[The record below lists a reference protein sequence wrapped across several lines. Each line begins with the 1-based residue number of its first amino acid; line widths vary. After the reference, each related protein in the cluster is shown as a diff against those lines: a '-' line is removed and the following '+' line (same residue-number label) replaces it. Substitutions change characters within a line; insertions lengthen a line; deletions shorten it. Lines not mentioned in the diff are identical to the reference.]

1 MGNILGKAFAISNY
15 RFGLLCIGFVLVIY
29 SLSSSLVLV
38 IYCSL
43 SSSPSFELLAPQP
56 NLRLARDHG
65 DDALSYLIPNQVDE
79 SINAYLLR
87 QINTTT
93 PSSIDPLKE
102 CSPTSQVR
110 LHRTGNGDRNEEWT
124 MQAIDA
130 EGNDKTIG
138 GDEFYITYAD
148 ESNRTIGE
156 PIHSNARGTAGR
168 VFGPTAVAI
177 IDDNHDGTYTLE
189 FVAPPSRPYA
199 STLANEDVSRG
210 SIDVHFVF
218 TCSIGML
225 YQPVKD
231 NWITGGGTKIH
242 HSLDG
247 VPAPFI
253 RPFRVPNQLSF
264 NAYDDMYFVGDSL
277 MRQMACNETAKYTT
291 YSKKFRYANT
301 NSDLSST
308 TIPHFLNMIENL
320 FGESLRSNSS
330 KAIVLNSGAW
340 DVMLQGLPQGS
351 DFKDHIETCRQYVL
365 AVKENYT
372 TADVI
377 WKLPSELHFHRINPR
392 CLDRN
397 EKKYAGPWGGAKPCK
412 NVIRYASSGRIG
424 FLYEKQ
430 KELMRRLGI
439 PMIDTY
445 EATKL
450 SGHEHRDGDIMH
462 YTDDFNRRVLDW
474 FTAPSEEEM
483 NPSIYTTTQRIG

>member
-1 MGNILGKAFAISNY
+1 MGNILGKASAISKY
-15 RFGLLCIGFVLVIY
+15 RFRLLCIIYVYVIY
-29 SLSSSLVLV
+29 
-38 IYCSL
+38 SL
-43 SSSPSFELLAPQP
+43 SSSPSFELLEPHP
-56 NLRLARDHG
+56 YLRLARDHG
-65 DDALSYLIPNQVDE
+65 DVLSYLIPNQVDE

-93 PSSIDPLKE
+93 SPSIDPLKE

-124 MQAIDA
+124 MQTIDA

-138 GDEFYITYAD
+138 GDEFYITYVD
-148 ESNRTIGE
+148 ESNRKIGE
-156 PIHSNARGTAGR
+156 PIHSTAGRTAGR

-189 FVAPPSRPYA
+189 FVAPPSRPYT
-199 STLANEDVSRG
+199 STPTNEDMSRG

-225 YQPVKD
+225 YQPLKD

-242 HSLDG
+242 HSLEG
-247 VPAPFI
+247 VPAPPI
-253 RPFRVPNQLSF
+253 RPFHVPNQLSF
-264 NAYDDMYFVGDSL
+264 NAYDDMYFIGDSL
-277 MRQMACNETAKYTT
+277 MRQMAGNETTKYTV
-291 YSKKFRYANT
+291 YSEKFHYVNT

-308 TIPHFLNMIENL
+308 TIPHFLNL
-320 FGESLRSNSS
+320 FKIRDLDEKLRSNSS

-340 DVMLQGLPQGS
+340 DVLLQGLPQGS
-351 DFKDHIETCRQYVL
+351 DFKDHIATCRQYVL
-365 AVKENYT
+365 AVKEKYT
-372 TADVI
+372 TADII
-377 WKLPSELHFHRINPR
+377 WKLPSELHFHRIDPR

-397 EKKYAGPWGGAKPCK
+397 DEKYTGPWGGAIPCK
-412 NVIRYASSGRIG
+412 NVTRYASSDRIG
-424 FLYEKQ
+424 YLYDKQ
-430 KELMRRLGI
+430 KELMRQLGI

-450 SGHEHRDGDIMH
+450 SGHELRDGDIMH

-474 FTAPSEEEM
+474 FIP
-483 NPSIYTTTQRIG
+483 P